1 MTTTLSPKESSIPVG
16 MNTVSSQNR
25 QSPFNAS
32 RKQPPAKFGEKS
44 FLKQVISFKGQG
56 SLFDNKKMIK
66 TSINHARVEQER
78 QQYLKK
84 KLPMEI
90 QIEAGTNRLE
100 TSIEGKSQ
108 KGNQFTFGVN
118 GANMPQLEDNSSS
131 DKPGAM
137 RPSS

>member
-1 MTTTLSPKESSIPVG
+1 MTTTLSPKETSVPG
-16 MNTVSSQNR
+16 AMNTTSSQIK
-25 QSPFNAS
+25 QSPFNAT
-32 RKQPPAKFGEKS
+32 RKQAPAKFGEKS
-44 FLKQVISFKGQG
+44 FLRQVISFKGQG

-90 QIEAGTNRLE
+90 QVEAGTARHE
-100 TSIEGKSQ
+100 PSIESKSQ

-118 GANMPQLEDNSSS
+118 GANVPRLEENSSS
-131 DKPGAM
+131 DKANAV

>member
-1 MTTTLSPKESSIPVG
+1 MTTTLSPKENSVPVA
-16 MNTVSSQNR
+16 MNTTSSQIR
-25 QSPFNAS
+25 QSPFNAT

-44 FLKQVISFKGQG
+44 FLRQVISFKGQG

-90 QIEAGTNRLE
+90 QVEAGTTRHE
-100 TSIEGKSQ
+100 PSIESKS
-108 KGNQFTFGVN
+108 
-118 GANMPQLEDNSSS
+118 
-131 DKPGAM
+131 
-137 RPSS
+137 